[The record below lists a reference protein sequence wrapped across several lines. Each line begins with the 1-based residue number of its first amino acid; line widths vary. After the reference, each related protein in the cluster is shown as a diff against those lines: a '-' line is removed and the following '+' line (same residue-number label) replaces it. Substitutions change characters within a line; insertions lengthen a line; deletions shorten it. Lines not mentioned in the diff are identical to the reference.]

1 MLTAR
6 AAHRYCNIADMT
18 PEQRGNR
25 IAIFGVVLEYCV
37 HGEWLIMMSETDEN
51 GRWGAWWVPL
61 RKMVKDCGK
70 EAVEEKLDAFE
81 ADVAEEKATA
91 MAAAMADDSSD
102 EEGG

>member
-1 MLTAR
+1 MKFQPPDPGF
-6 AAHRYCNIADMT
+6 H
-18 PEQRGNR
+18 E
-25 IAIFGVVLEYCV
+25 
-37 HGEWLIMMSETDEN
+37 IMHPY
-51 GRWGAWWVPL
+51 RWGAWWVPL